1 MSDQPQVPLIKSSY
15 VVKKHESVII
25 GIVGCEESS
34 LDVQN
39 SEVKGNSGSDT
50 IGELVFA
57 IGRDCVE
64 VGGPLSQKR
73 RSQQSPTRRPYSPG
87 PS

>member
-1 MSDQPQVPLIKSSY
+1 M
-15 VVKKHESVII
+15 II

-64 VGGPLSQKR
+64 VGGPLSQKCW
-73 RSQQSPTRRPYSPG
+73 SQQPPTRRPYSPG
-87 PS
+87 PSHHQLTGFSHNIQDTPLQYQQ